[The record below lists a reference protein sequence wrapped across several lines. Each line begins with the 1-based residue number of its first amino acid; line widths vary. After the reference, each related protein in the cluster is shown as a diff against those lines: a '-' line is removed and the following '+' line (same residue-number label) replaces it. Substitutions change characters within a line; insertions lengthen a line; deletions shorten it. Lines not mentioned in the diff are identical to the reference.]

1 MHQITSEAMTMCPP
15 DRMGW
20 ETLLISQAIDEAM
33 DLTIDQIVSLAC
45 ALVDSIG
52 VRLSSFLPSSP

>member
-1 MHQITSEAMTMCPP
+1 MTMCPP